1 MKMIDL
7 IIEVSTEKTM
17 MALVFEIDDG
27 GIYIAMTLMNQDIM
41 VLLQIILLGSEI

>member
-7 IIEVSTEKTM
+7 DIEVFTEKTM
-17 MALVFEIDDG
+17 MALVFEIDGSD
-27 GIYIAMTLMNQDIM
+27 IYIAMTLINQDIM